1 MQKKK
6 NTTSENR
13 RWRENSESDIFVR
26 MELWPLSRMFYTLY
40 GALKF
45 SWQCLL
51 FRTVILQK
59 RSLGLPLHHASC
71 PASSPGLVWENM
83 RLRAIKE
90 YLSVGAQLAGKTGKT
105 VFVFAF
111 PIFLC
116 AEPKSLHSLPIT
128 NQRESAWVR
137 GSQLP
142 WNTWQNGQ
150 HFKMLKHLLKR
161 LSKGPWTPHEVYTT

>member
-1 MQKKK
+1 MRKKK

-13 RWRENSESDIFVR
+13 RWRENSESDIFGR

-71 PASSPGLVWENM
+71 QE
-83 RLRAIKE
+83 RAIKE

-128 NQRESAWVR
+128 SQRESAWVR

-150 HFKMLKHLLKR
+150 HFKMLKHLLKH